1 MPHQSNQNLP
11 AAVEVL
17 QKRVL
22 KAEEGLRKKEQENT
36 ALMEKV
42 KQYEARWLE
51 FEAKINSME
60 EMWQKH
66 TTCLQV
72 SLNAYYG

>member
-1 MPHQSNQNLP
+1 M
-11 AAVEVL
+11 EVL

-22 KAEEGLRKKEQENT
+22 NAEAGLRKKEQENT

-51 FEAKINSME
+51 FEAKIKSLE

-66 TTCLQV
+66 TTSLQV
-72 SLNAYYG
+72 SLNALLG